1 MATENKIIK
10 DDPNEFKS
18 QPKDFSKLAKLYD
31 NVSILARSMEKFVFL
46 FVPRLRVRHS
56 R

>member
-10 DDPNEFKS
+10 DDLNEFKS
-18 QPKDFSKLAKLYD
+18 QPKGISKLAKLYD
-31 NVSILARSMEKFVFL
+31 SVSILARSMEKFVFS
-46 FVPRLRVRHS
+46 FVLRLRVRHS